1 MGSYKDLIKFI
12 DGGTPSSIIA
22 IVLAN
27 TNHMNKGE
35 IIMKNTKFK
44 MMAIALCLTVG
55 FAFAGCNASATE
67 TTKEET
73 TTTTTEATT
82 TTTTEE
88 TTTEEEDE
96 LYGEEVTDVS
106 EDFSMP
112 EMPSP
117 EDFENE
123 TVSELAQ
130 ECIDNEIGIYNITED
145 MLDYEITEGEY
156 LEGFM
161 GMGGEIHA
169 STSTEDDE
177 ASAEDT
183 DFVMI
188 QCYAFSS
195 YDAAVEY
202 YGQYEE
208 AFAEEG
214 LEVET
219 EETDEGLTMSG
230 EVTEN
235 GATESVN
242 GFISNDG
249 VFYLEVHVAG

>member
-1 MGSYKDLIKFI
+1 
-12 DGGTPSSIIA
+12 
-22 IVLAN
+22 
-27 TNHMNKGE
+27 
-35 IIMKNTKFK
+35 MKNTKFK

-82 TTTTEE
+82 TTTEE
-88 TTTEEEDE
+88 TTTEEE
-96 LYGEEVTDVS
+96 TDVYGD
-106 EDFSMP
+106 EDPDMSADADFAMP

-169 STSTEDDE
+169 SASTEDDT
-177 ASAEDT
+177 ASAEGT

-195 YDAAVEY
+195 YDAALEY
-202 YGQYEE
+202 FGQYDE

-214 LEVET
+214 LEIET

-235 GATESVN
+235 GGTESIN

-249 VFYLEVHVAG
+249 VFYLEIHVAG

>member
-1 MGSYKDLIKFI
+1 
-12 DGGTPSSIIA
+12 
-22 IVLAN
+22 
-27 TNHMNKGE
+27 
-35 IIMKNTKFK
+35 MKNTKFK

-82 TTTTEE
+82 TTTEE
-88 TTTEEEDE
+88 TTTEEE
-96 LYGEEVTDVS
+96 TDVYGD
-106 EDFSMP
+106 EDPDMSADADFAMP

-123 TVSELAQ
+123 TVSEIAQ

-169 STSTEDDE
+169 SASTEDDT
-177 ASAEDT
+177 ASGEGT

-195 YDAAVEY
+195 YDAALEY
-202 YGQYEE
+202 FGQYDE

-214 LEVET
+214 LEIET

-235 GATESVN
+235 GGTESIN

-249 VFYLEVHVAG
+249 VFYLEIHVAG